1 MNTLK
6 IHWIKILWGITF
18 IIAIVIFGCFINTI
32 ATGSYLITTNGTVLI
47 HNNYNWLINLMI
59 LLFSVVIL
67 IPMYDLLTHMLKIGK
82 YKEKVVMPL
91 YYKALKVIF
100 NYSLLLVIT
109 FLTFFLLEFTF
120 DYNDK
125 TSELEYYSD
134 IAQSSVNRSSI
145 VKYENKYFFN
155 SKKYLLW
162 NTGTMFNEGEGKLT
176 QQFEHL
182 KTSVNRENLNRV
194 ISFNSDNLGNYLI
207 ENFYFTVQT
216 VSTLGYGNITPNTPI
231 GMMVVSI
238 SVLFGQFITIIGAT
252 LIIRD

>member
-1 MNTLK
+1 MNILK
-6 IHWIKILWGITF
+6 KHWIKILWGITF
-18 IIAIVIFGCFINTI
+18 IIAIVILGIFINTI
-32 ATGSYLITTNGTVLI
+32 ATGSYFITTNGTVSI

-59 LLFSVVIL
+59 ILFSIVII

-82 YKEKVVMPL
+82 YKGKVVMSL
-91 YYKALKVIF
+91 YYKAFKVIF

-120 DYNDK
+120 DFNDK
-125 TSELEYYSD
+125 ALELEYYSN
-134 IAQSSVNRSSI
+134 IAQSCANQSSI

-155 SKKYLLW
+155 AKKYLLW
-162 NTGTMFNEGEGKLT
+162 NTGTMFNEGKLT
-176 QQFEHL
+176 QQFDYL
-182 KTSVNRENLNRV
+182 KTSVNRRNLNRV

-216 VSTLGYGNITPNTPI
+216 VSTLGYGNIIPNTPI
-231 GMMVVSI
+231 GMMAVSI
-238 SVLFGQFITIIGAT
+238 SVLCGQFITIIGAT